1 MSDHDDEP
9 ELAGYEDDD
18 ERPLRSH
25 RRSRVLRAI
34 VILGLISLILPGLVT
49 TVSVATA
56 TANAACAA
64 LVRHSVPDASGY
76 SARFQLF
83 GDGGIGWQC
92 YSVGAFGGDRHV
104 ASLGLIP
111 GTPPPPPRRNTIDA

>member
-9 ELAGYEDDD
+9 ELAGYTDDD
-18 ERPLRSH
+18 GQPLRSR
-25 RRSRVLRAI
+25 RRSTALRAV
-34 VILGLISLILPGLVT
+34 VIIGLVSLILPGLVT

-56 TANAACAA
+56 SAGAACAA
-64 LVRHSVPDASGY
+64 LVRYSVPDASGS

-83 GDGGIGWQC
+83 GEGGIGWQC

-104 ASLGLIP
+104 APLGLIP
-111 GTPPPPPRRNTIDA
+111 GRPPAPQRGTIDT